1 MTLKSSRVG
10 KTSKD
15 TLRSARFLYRRLA
28 RGLEVLIERMEGG
41 LVSEDAALVQ
51 KQLASHFK
59 TLQQIVDIEVA
70 LGKREKQG
78 GSGET
83 VLDLD
88 AARREICDR
97 LLKRAGTK
105 SAE

>member
-1 MTLKSSRVG
+1 MTLKSSKAG
-10 KTSKD
+10 KTGKD

-41 LVSEDAALVQ
+41 LVSEDAASVQ
-51 KQLASHFK
+51 KQLTSHFK

-78 GSGET
+78 GGET
-83 VLDLD
+83 ALDLD

-97 LLKRAGTK
+97 LLKRAK
-105 SAE
+105 AERTE